1 MVVSRLLRRPQ
12 ARRAPFCSLGVDFH
26 LQLDQGHPKLGAD
39 CVESIVIP
47 LDRLSLNGDFRTTRC
62 NMRRNSISI
71 LAALTAMCL
80 RDVSSAVAQSAPE
93 VVWEAA
99 TPSGLA
105 NSIQGVGWSPGTSGR
120 VAGGATGRRG
130 GTAPAGNGGPPF

>member
-1 MVVSRLLRRPQ
+1 MGAKMPPKSDADRACFRFGGASLLP
-12 ARRAPFCSLGVDFH
+12 AF
-26 LQLDQGHPKLGAD
+26 
-39 CVESIVIP
+39 ESIVIP

-71 LAALTAMCL
+71 LAALASMCL
-80 RDVSSAVAQSAPE
+80 RGVSSAVAQSAPD

-120 VAGGATGRRG
+120 VAVGATDPRVR
-130 GTAPAGNGGPPF
+130 TRQARNG

>member
-80 RDVSSAVAQSAPE
+80 RAVSSAVAQSGPE
-93 VVWEAA
+93 VVWKRRRQAGWQ
-99 TPSGLA
+99 TVSRGLA
-105 NSIQGVGWSPGTSGR
+105 GLRAPRDEWRSDLRTAGCARARR
-120 VAGGATGRRG
+120 V
-130 GTAPAGNGGPPF
+130 